1 MIERCN
7 GSLHSFAN
15 SLRRAQA
22 WKLLINYAHRNTSS
36 QSEVLSAMRL
46 ARSECDAVGLAIIR
60 SKGSESAEGIPD
72 VESFM
77 VHCHLEL
84 CLRIVHMLSATEPA
98 GHMSRG
104 RMAG

>member
-15 SLRRAQA
+15 SLRRSQS

-36 QSEVLSAMRL
+36 QSEMLSAMRL
-46 ARSECDAVGLAIIR
+46 ARSGCDAVGLAITR
-60 SKGSESAEGIPD
+60 SKGSESAEETPD

-84 CLRIVHMLSATEPA
+84 RLRIMHMLSATEPA
-98 GHMSRG
+98 GHMSRDC
-104 RMAG
+104 MAG